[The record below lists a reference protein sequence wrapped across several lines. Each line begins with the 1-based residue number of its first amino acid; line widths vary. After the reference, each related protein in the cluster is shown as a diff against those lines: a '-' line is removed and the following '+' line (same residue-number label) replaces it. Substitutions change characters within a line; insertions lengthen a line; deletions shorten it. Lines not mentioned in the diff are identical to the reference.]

1 MPLQHTSYTCIP
13 SGYLTEND
21 LGKVMKACIKVCTSW
36 EYIGIELGLTPGKL
50 DAIKKDNPD
59 SSKDCLKCMLS
70 VWLKSANPRPS
81 WEALADALKSSLVGE
96 ERLSEEVKV
105 KYCQERKGMVDHV
118 NSTPGPSAPGAP
130 PTSQGKC
137 TLIVTCTVDSI

>member
-1 MPLQHTSYTCIP
+1 MYYTCIP
-13 SGYLTEND
+13 SGYLTESD
-21 LGKVMKACIKVCTSW
+21 LVEVMEACIRACTSW
-36 EYIGIELGLTPGKL
+36 EYIGMKLKVNQGKL
-50 DAIKKDNPD
+50 DAIKKDNPG

-70 VWLKSANPRPS
+70 AWLKSVNPRPS

-105 KYCQERKGMVDHV
+105 KYCQERKGTVDHV
-118 NSTPGPSAPGAP
+118 NSTPGPSAPSAP

-137 TLIVTCTVDSI
+137 ILIVTIDNM

>member
-1 MPLQHTSYTCIP
+1 
-13 SGYLTEND
+13 
-21 LGKVMKACIKVCTSW
+21 MKACIRVCAKW
-36 EYIGIELGLTPGKL
+36 EYIGMELKVNRGEL
-50 DAIKKDNPD
+50 DAIKKDNPG

-70 VWLKSANPRPS
+70 AWLKSANPRPS

-105 KYCQERKGMVDHV
+105 KYCQERKGTVDHV
-118 NSTPGPSAPGAP
+118 NSTPRPSAPSAP

-137 TLIVTCTVDSI
+137 ILIVTIDNM